1 MLIKQKQVVQNQ
13 TCLAI
18 CAVIMLAIGVGSA
31 HAELTIY
38 QVENNPPGTGSGN
51 EWLTLINTGPADT
64 FSGYEIRTTH
74 GRIGYHEVPTIM
86 LNECEYYKITFR
98 IQTIDNR
105 DDAVQLLK
113 GGAVIYE
120 TPVIKDTANNARFW
134 TNQNVTD
141 TCASPVT
148 GEQEPVEVTVVPS
161 NVTTTDQG
169 IVELEMLSLNVTTTD
184 QRIAELEAENAR
196 LRAIIVDL
204 QTKIQ
209 GIIDI
214 LNSFLPK

>member
-1 MLIKQKQVVQNQ
+1 M
-13 TCLAI
+13 
-18 CAVIMLAIGVGSA
+18 
-31 HAELTIY
+31 
-38 QVENNPPGTGSGN
+38 
-51 EWLTLINTGPADT
+51 
-64 FSGYEIRTTH
+64 
-74 GRIGYHEVPTIM
+74 
-86 LNECEYYKITFR
+86 
-98 IQTIDNR
+98 
-105 DDAVQLLK
+105 
-113 GGAVIYE
+113 YE
-120 TPVIKDTANNARFW
+120 TPVIKDTANNNRFW
-134 TNQNVTD
+134 TNHDVTD

-161 NVTTTDQG
+161 NTTTLNQN
-169 IVELEMLSLNVTTTD
+169 ITELGVASSNTTTTD